1 MVIGLGAGQQSRI
14 HCTRLAGDK
23 ADNWWL
29 RHHPKVLAFDFKK
42 GTKRADKSNAIDLY
56 VTNQTG
62 EVSYLLY
69 VKDCKLNIFQGIER
83 EAWEANFNVIP
94 ELLTAEER
102 KEWMSKLE
110 NTVVSS
116 DAFFPFA
123 DNIYRAYRSGVK
135 YIAAASGS
143 VQDEAVIAAADANDM
158 VLVHTKL
165 RLFHH

>member
-56 VTNQTG
+56 VTNQIG
-62 EVSYLLY
+62 EGV
-69 VKDCKLNIFQGIER
+69 ER
-83 EAWEANFNVIP
+83 QAWEANFNTVP
-94 ELLTAEER
+94 EPLTAEER

-116 DAFFPFA
+116 DAFFPFS
-123 DNIYRAYRSGVK
+123 DNIYRAHRSGVK
-135 YIAAASGS
+135 YIAAPSGS
-143 VQDEAVIAAADANDM
+143 VQDEAVIAAADANNM
-158 VLVHTKL
+158 VFVHHNL